1 MKRTSA
7 GIAILFLLVLVA
19 AVAIGC
25 TKEKPAG
32 RQPDTAAMAS
42 SAITATVVLTA
53 PTVPI
58 GGGVLPTLTPT
69 PRATTIAI
77 PPSATADAGFE
88 ELIANEATPTAP
100 AATLAAPGGTPP
112 ATPVPVLT
120 LQPQPTATTP
130 IVTPAPTSAPLP
142 PTSTPG
148 GGQPPPGTVYVV
160 RWGDSLSSIAAQ
172 FGVTVEA
179 IMSANGMSGDVI
191 VIGQQLII
199 PLATA
204 PSPGSG
210 GATVTHIVQPG
221 ENLFRIAL
229 RYDTTVEAITQANGI
244 SNPWYIYAGQ
254 QLTIPVGPGG
264 NVPPAPGQ
272 TYVVQSGDTLGVI
285 AVRFNTTVEA
295 LLVAN
300 NLSNANMIYVGQV
313 LALP

>member
-1 MKRTSA
+1 MKKASA
-7 GIAILFLLVLVA
+7 GIAILFLLVLLAA
-19 AVAIGC
+19 AVVGC
-25 TKEKPAG
+25 TKEKPQG
-32 RQPDTAAMAS
+32 RQPDTAAMAG
-42 SAITATVVLTA
+42 SAITATVVFTA

-77 PPSATADAGFE
+77 SPSATADAGFN
-88 ELIANEATPTAP
+88 ELIANEPTPTVP
-100 AATLAAPGGTPP
+100 AATVAAPGGTQPQATP
-112 ATPVPVLT
+112 AATPVPVLT
-120 LQPQPTATTP
+120 PQPLP
-130 IVTPAPTSAPLP
+130 IAPAPMVTPAPTSAPP
-142 PTSTPG
+142 APA
-148 GGQPPPGTVYVV
+148 PPGAIYLV

-172 FGVTVEA
+172 FGVSVEA
-179 IMSANGMSGDVI
+179 IKSANGMSGDII
-191 VIGQQLII
+191 VVNQQLII

-204 PSPGSG
+204 PAPGSG

-229 RYDTTVEAITQANGI
+229 RYNTTVEAITQANGI
-244 SNPWYIYAGQ
+244 SNPWFIYVGQ

-264 NVPPAPGQ
+264 NVPPAPGR
-272 TYVVQSGDTLGVI
+272 TYVVQPGDTLNVI